1 MDREKLVEA
10 MAGAILVAG
19 LKLPEDVAAALV
31 ARAKESPDHGS
42 WPLVMTNARAALA
55 VAEPVVRA
63 DERLACLNVAHRWT
77 RDGHSATAH
86 GIILGIEERTGGT
99 P

>member
-1 MDREKLVEA
+1 MDREQLVEKMTESAAQGLHEAIFGVGVWQRILPGERAQWCGYVRAA
-10 MAGAILVAG
+10 M
-19 LKLPEDVAAALV
+19 
-31 ARAKESPDHGS
+31 
-42 WPLVMTNARAALA
+42 RAALG
-55 VAEPVVRA
+55 VAESVVRE

>member
-1 MDREKLVEA
+1 MDRDALIEGMAEA
-10 MAGAILVAG
+10 MSRDQLERRGQHIVPWSEEIHLW
-19 LKLPEDVAAALV
+19 KEEQR
-31 ARAKESPDHGS
+31 AR
-42 WPLVMTNARAALA
+42 ARAALA

>member
-1 MDREKLVEA
+1 MDREKVIEA
-10 MAGAILVAG
+10 MAEAMAEMSGILVWANINDWAQG
-19 LKLPEDVAAALV
+19 IWLK
-31 ARAKESPDHGS
+31 R
-42 WPLVMTNARAALA
+42 ARAALA

>member
-1 MDREKLVEA
+1 MDREELVNR
-10 MAGAILVAG
+10 MADAIFRLRSADRNVKSSD
-19 LKLPEDVAAALV
+19 L
-31 ARAKESPDHGS
+31 
-42 WPLVMTNARAALA
+42 ARAALA
-55 VAEPVVRA
+55 VAEPAVRA

>member
-1 MDREKLVEA
+1 MDREQLVEA
-10 MAGAILVAG
+10 MAEAAWGPYGG
-19 LKLPEDVAAALV
+19 LRSLTQQQRETAL
-31 ARAKESPDHGS
+31 ADMKR
-42 WPLVMTNARAALA
+42 ALA

-77 RDGHSATAH
+77 RDGHSSTAL

>member
-1 MDREKLVEA
+1 MDREQLVEA
-10 MAGAILVAG
+10 MAEVICVEFYSTQRPNTSEFRWGICMEL
-19 LKLPEDVAAALV
+19 
-31 ARAKESPDHGS
+31 ARA
-42 WPLVMTNARAALA
+42 TLA
-55 VAEPVVRA
+55 VAEPAVRA

>member
-1 MDREKLVEA
+1 MDREQLVEA
-10 MAGAILVAG
+10 MAEAMSTDQLQRRGQRIVPWADE
-19 LKLPEDVAAALV
+19 PEMWKNEQR
-31 ARAKESPDHGS
+31 AR
-42 WPLVMTNARAALA
+42 ARAALA

-77 RDGHSATAH
+77 RGGHSATAH